1 MTVEAY
7 KIGASLV
14 ADATQVV
21 GPVGEMI
28 RALERLASTQK
39 DVQMGFNNMVS
50 SLGGARRLTAGM
62 ASDMERAAR
71 AARTIAAASTKF
83 RAPVA
88 PQSGEG
94 AGGFAPFVSPVPT
107 GRARATSPV
116 PPSATPITDAGGSY
130 VSPYSAAA
138 MNVPGAPVPLL
149 PPPQTGTAL
158 IPLPGQGDSMGN
170 TPNFR
175 RVENPADY
183 RPNWTQSEP
192 VPGTALIPYP
202 GNLRMDGKWMGGNQ
216 TYGPWKPI
224 SNAPSGSPAANMAER
239 GATIAAAARLPH
251 WVGPLAAYE
260 GVHSVAHFAAS
271 GFDQA
276 AGYDQTFRGMS
287 GDPVAAQNMGAIQA
301 IAQQSMKD
309 NPFLAPNDAARIAQE
324 SYQLSGGEVG
334 ESPHIASLLNRVDKS
349 FLLMGKSPEAAMKE
363 SIDFIRAQDLSNRF
377 YDKKTGQFSFDRAE
391 KSTNT
396 ALAMYIAN
404 KQFMNGHKFLA
415 FAKSAGAEG
424 MRMSDEG
431 LLNFS
436 HFIDVN
442 PNRAATAIKSF
453 DDLFLGNHTRM
464 TKKDFAYFSQKKFGL
479 IGRNGQFVDQQT
491 LAEDPIGWITKH
503 ISPLLRAHPEMIGYF
518 QRNNV
523 QDVVNE
529 TTGAEGNIARQS
541 AAARRTDVAKTL
553 DALAKGPKAAQLA
566 MDTSLE
572 RLEFTIG
579 RITQGPFVKS
589 INLLTQTFNGM
600 ADFAEKHPDD
610 IRMFA
615 NDVYMLLQVVTSV
628 GGLIG
633 KAMDSLP
640 GWVRRFI
647 EAGVSG
653 AAAGAATGATVAL
666 PFGGVPAVPAAAF
679 GALGGGLLGA
689 ATYAI
694 NEGFL
699 QSDGIARKVNVTPTG
714 AWTPPV
720 QMRTQP
726 TTVQEGDTHVSVYL
740 DGKQIAGH
748 VQSVVRKDYDR
759 EMRASN
765 AMPDPLSTPRVP
777 GVPGW

>member
-7 KIGASLV
+7 KIGVSLV
-14 ADATQVV
+14 ADASQVV

-28 RALERLASTQK
+28 RALERLASAQK
-39 DVQMGFNNMVS
+39 DAQMGFNNMVS

-83 RAPVA
+83 RAPVV
-88 PQSGEG
+88 PPSGEG

-107 GRARATSPV
+107 GRARATS
-116 PPSATPITDAGGSY
+116 SAPITDAGGSY

-287 GDPVAAQNMGAIQA
+287 GDPVAAQNMGALQA
-301 IAQQSMKD
+301 SVQEAMRS
-309 NPFLAPNDAARIAQE
+309 NPFLTATDAARLVKESYEVSGGNMEEQPYIMRLLNDVDKTFLLTGKDHNEAVSQATALVRAQE
-324 SYQLSGGEVG
+324 ITNHFFN
-334 ESPHIASLLNRVDKS
+334 PKN
-349 FLLMGKSPEAAMKE
+349 
-363 SIDFIRAQDLSNRF
+363 
-377 YDKKTGQFSFDRAE
+377 GQFDIQRA
-391 KSTNT
+391 KSTTNT
-396 ALAMYIAN
+396 ALAMILAN
-404 KQFMNGHKFLA
+404 QQFMSGKNFQT

-431 LLNFS
+431 MLNFS
-436 HFIDVN
+436 HFIDIN
-442 PNRAATAIKSF
+442 PGRASTAIKSF
-453 DDLFLGNHTRM
+453 DDLFLGDHSRM

-479 IGRNGQFVDQQT
+479 VGRNGQFVDQQM
-491 LAEDPIGWITKH
+491 LAEDPIGWITAH
-503 ISPLLRAHPEMIGYF
+503 IVPLLKKHHEMTGHF
-518 QRNNV
+518 QRMNV
-523 QDVVNE
+523 QDLVNE
-529 TTGAEGNIARQS
+529 TYGAEGNVAKG
-541 AAARRTDVAKTL
+541 AAMARRTNVQDAL

-566 MDTSLE
+566 MDTSIE

-615 NDVYMLLQVVTSV
+615 NDVYMLLKVVTGIGSM
-628 GGLIG
+628 IG
-633 KAMDSLP
+633 KVMDTLP
-640 GWVRRFI
+640 GWARHLI
-647 EAGVSG
+647 ESGAAGAVTG
-653 AAAGAATGATVAL
+653 AAAGSFIPGVGTAVGAV
-666 PFGGVPAVPAAAF
+666 GGAI
-679 GALGGGLLGA
+679 LGA
-689 ATYAI
+689 GTGSVYDFDLRM
-694 NEGFL
+694 G
-699 QSDGIARKVNVTPTG
+699 RKLNVTPTG
-714 AWTPPV
+714 SWTPSV
-720 QMRTQP
+720 QMRTQQQP
-726 TTVQEGDTHVSVYL
+726 THVTVNSPVYL
-740 DGKQIAGH
+740 DGEKIADNTQTY
-748 VQSVVRKDYDR
+748 VMKEIQRTFYR

-777 GVPGW
+777 GVPWGH

>member
-1 MTVEAY
+1 MMTVEAY
-7 KIGASLV
+7 KIGVSLV

-28 RALERLASTQK
+28 RALERLATAQK
-39 DVQMGFNNMVS
+39 DAQMGFNNMVS

-116 PPSATPITDAGGSY
+116 PPSVTPITDAGGSY

-260 GVHSVAHFAAS
+260 GVHGVAHFAAS

-324 SYQLSGGEVG
+324 AYQLSGGEVG

-349 FLLMGKSPEAAMKE
+349 FLLMGKSPEAAMRE

-377 YDKKTGQFSFDRAE
+377 YDKKTGQFSRDRAE

-431 LLNFS
+431 MLNFA

-464 TKKDFAYFSQKKFGL
+464 RDKDFAYFSNKKFGL
-479 IGRNGQFVDQQT
+479 IARNGQFVDQKA

-503 ISPLLRAHPEMIGYF
+503 ISPLLRTRPEMIGYF
-518 QRNNV
+518 QRMNV
-523 QDVVNE
+523 QDMLNE
-529 TTGAEGNIARQS
+529 ATGAEGNIARQ
-541 AAARRTDVAKTL
+541 AAAAKRTDVTRTL

-566 MDTSLE
+566 MDTSFE

-615 NDVYMLLQVVTSV
+615 NDVYMLLNVVT
-628 GGLIG
+628 GIGNMIG
-633 KAMDSLP
+633 KVMDTLP
-640 GWVRRFI
+640 GWVRRLI
-647 EAGVSG
+647 ESG
-653 AAAGAATGATVAL
+653 ATGAATGAAAGSFIPGLGT
-666 PFGGVPAVPAAAF
+666 AVGAF
-679 GALGGGLLGA
+679 GGGLIGVA
-689 ATYAI
+689 ADTI
-694 NEGFL
+694 NEGYL
-699 QSDGIARKVNVTPTG
+699 QSNSIARRVNVTPTG

-720 QMRTQP
+720 QVRNQP
-726 TTVQEGDTHVSVYL
+726 TTIQEGDTHVSVYL

>member
-7 KIGASLV
+7 KIGVSLV

-28 RALERLASTQK
+28 RALERLATAQK

-83 RAPVA
+83 RVPVA

-260 GVHSVAHFAAS
+260 GVHGVAHFAAS

-287 GDPVAAQNMGAIQA
+287 GDPVAAQNMGALQA
-301 IAQQSMKD
+301 SVQEAMRS
-309 NPFLAPNDAARIAQE
+309 NPFLTATDAARLVKESYEVSGGNMEEQPYIMRLLNDVDKTFLLTGKDHNEAVSQATALVRAQE
-324 SYQLSGGEVG
+324 ITNHFFN
-334 ESPHIASLLNRVDKS
+334 PKN
-349 FLLMGKSPEAAMKE
+349 
-363 SIDFIRAQDLSNRF
+363 
-377 YDKKTGQFSFDRAE
+377 GQFDIQRA
-391 KSTNT
+391 KSTTNT
-396 ALAMYIAN
+396 ALAMILAN
-404 KQFMNGHKFLA
+404 QQFMSGKNFQT

-431 LLNFS
+431 MLNFS
-436 HFIDVN
+436 HFIDIN
-442 PNRAATAIKSF
+442 PGRASTAIKSF
-453 DDLFLGNHTRM
+453 DDLFLGDHSRM

-479 IGRNGQFVDQQT
+479 VGRNGQFVDQQM
-491 LAEDPIGWITKH
+491 LAEDPIGWITAH
-503 ISPLLRAHPEMIGYF
+503 IVPLLKKHHEMTGHF
-518 QRNNV
+518 QRMNV
-523 QDVVNE
+523 QDLVNE
-529 TTGAEGNIARQS
+529 TYGAEGNVAKG
-541 AAARRTDVAKTL
+541 AAMARRTNVQDAL

-566 MDTSLE
+566 MDTSIE

-615 NDVYMLLQVVTSV
+615 NDVYMLLKVVTSI
-628 GGLIG
+628 GSMIG
-633 KAMDSLP
+633 KVMDTLP
-640 GWVRRFI
+640 GWVRRLI
-647 EAGVSG
+647 ESG
-653 AAAGAATGATVAL
+653 ATGAATGAAAGSFIPGLGT
-666 PFGGVPAVPAAAF
+666 AVGAF
-679 GALGGGLLGA
+679 GGGLIGVVA
-689 ATYAI
+689 DTI
-694 NEGFL
+694 NEGYL
-699 QSDGIARKVNVTPTG
+699 QSNSIARRVNVTPTG
-714 AWTPPV
+714 AWTPSV

-726 TTVQEGDTHVSVYL
+726 ATIQTGDTHVSVYL

-777 GVPGW
+777 GVPWGH

>member
-7 KIGASLV
+7 KIGVSLV

-28 RALERLASTQK
+28 RVLERLATAQK
-39 DVQMGFNNMVS
+39 DAQMGFNNMVS

-83 RAPVA
+83 RVPVA

-287 GDPVAAQNMGAIQA
+287 GDPVVAQNMGALQA
-301 IAQQSMKD
+301 SVQEAMRS
-309 NPFLAPNDAARIAQE
+309 NPFLTATDAARLVKESYEVSGGNMEEQPYIMRLLNDVDKTFLLTGKDHNEAVSQATALVRAQE
-324 SYQLSGGEVG
+324 ITNHFFN
-334 ESPHIASLLNRVDKS
+334 PKN
-349 FLLMGKSPEAAMKE
+349 
-363 SIDFIRAQDLSNRF
+363 
-377 YDKKTGQFSFDRAE
+377 GQFDIQRA
-391 KSTNT
+391 KSTTNT
-396 ALAMYIAN
+396 ALAMILAN
-404 KQFMNGHKFLA
+404 QQFMSGKNFQT

-431 LLNFS
+431 MLNFS
-436 HFIDVN
+436 HFIDIN
-442 PNRAATAIKSF
+442 PGRASTAIKSF
-453 DDLFLGNHTRM
+453 DDLFLGDHSRM

-479 IGRNGQFVDQQT
+479 VGRNGQFVDQQM
-491 LAEDPIGWITKH
+491 LAEDPIGWITAH
-503 ISPLLRAHPEMIGYF
+503 IVPLLKKHHEMTGHF
-518 QRNNV
+518 QRMNV
-523 QDVVNE
+523 QDLVNE
-529 TTGAEGNIARQS
+529 TYGAEGNVAKG
-541 AAARRTDVAKTL
+541 AAMARRTNVQDAL

-566 MDTSLE
+566 MDTSIE
-572 RLEFTIG
+572 RLEFTMG

-615 NDVYMLLQVVTSV
+615 NDVYMLLKVVTGIGSM
-628 GGLIG
+628 IG
-633 KAMDSLP
+633 KVMDTLP
-640 GWVRRFI
+640 GWARHLI
-647 EAGVSG
+647 ESG
-653 AAAGAATGATVAL
+653 AAGAVTGAASGSFIPGVGTAVGAV
-666 PFGGVPAVPAAAF
+666 GGAI
-679 GALGGGLLGA
+679 LGA
-689 ATYAI
+689 GTGSVYDFDLRM
-694 NEGFL
+694 G
-699 QSDGIARKVNVTPTG
+699 RKLNVTPTG
-714 AWTPPV
+714 SWTPSV
-720 QMRTQP
+720 QMRTQQQP
-726 TTVQEGDTHVSVYL
+726 THVTVNSPVYL
-740 DGKQIAGH
+740 DGEKIADNTQTY
-748 VQSVVRKDYDR
+748 VMKEIQRTFDR

-765 AMPDPLSTPRVP
+765 AMPDPFSTPRVP
-777 GVPGW
+777 GVPWGH

>member
-7 KIGASLV
+7 KIGVSLV

-83 RAPVA
+83 RVPVA

-287 GDPVAAQNMGAIQA
+287 GDPVAAQNMGALQA
-301 IAQQSMKD
+301 SVQEAMRS
-309 NPFLAPNDAARIAQE
+309 NPFLTATDAARLVKESYEVSGGNMEEQPYIMRLLNDVDKTFLLTGKDHNEAVSQATALVRAQE
-324 SYQLSGGEVG
+324 ITNHFFN
-334 ESPHIASLLNRVDKS
+334 PKN
-349 FLLMGKSPEAAMKE
+349 
-363 SIDFIRAQDLSNRF
+363 
-377 YDKKTGQFSFDRAE
+377 GQFDIQRA
-391 KSTNT
+391 KSTTNT
-396 ALAMYIAN
+396 ALAMILAN
-404 KQFMNGHKFLA
+404 QQFMSGKNFQT

-431 LLNFS
+431 MLNFS
-436 HFIDVN
+436 HFIDIN
-442 PNRAATAIKSF
+442 PGRASTAIKSF
-453 DDLFLGNHTRM
+453 DDLFLGDHSRM

-479 IGRNGQFVDQQT
+479 VGRNGQFVDQQM
-491 LAEDPIGWITKH
+491 LAEDPIGWITAH
-503 ISPLLRAHPEMIGYF
+503 IVPLLKKHHEMTGHF
-518 QRNNV
+518 QRMNV
-523 QDVVNE
+523 QDLVNE
-529 TTGAEGNIARQS
+529 TYGAEGNVAKG
-541 AAARRTDVAKTL
+541 AAMARRTNVQDAL

-566 MDTSLE
+566 MDTSIE
-572 RLEFTIG
+572 RLEFTMG

-615 NDVYMLLQVVTSV
+615 NDVYMLLKVVTGIGSM
-628 GGLIG
+628 IG
-633 KAMDSLP
+633 KVMDTLP
-640 GWVRRFI
+640 GWARHLI
-647 EAGVSG
+647 ESGAAGAVTG
-653 AAAGAATGATVAL
+653 AAAGSFIPGVGTAVGAV
-666 PFGGVPAVPAAAF
+666 GGAI
-679 GALGGGLLGA
+679 LGA
-689 ATYAI
+689 GTGSVYDFDLRM
-694 NEGFL
+694 G
-699 QSDGIARKVNVTPTG
+699 RKLNVTPTG
-714 AWTPPV
+714 SWTPSV
-720 QMRTQP
+720 QMRTQQQP
-726 TTVQEGDTHVSVYL
+726 THVTVNSPVYL
-740 DGKQIAGH
+740 DGEKIADNTQTY
-748 VQSVVRKDYDR
+748 VMKEIQRTFDR

-765 AMPDPLSTPRVP
+765 AMPDPFSTPRVP
-777 GVPGW
+777 GVPWGH

>member
-7 KIGASLV
+7 KIGVSLV

-28 RALERLASTQK
+28 RALERLATAQK
-39 DVQMGFNNMVS
+39 DAQMGFNNMVS
-50 SLGGARRLTAGM
+50 SLGGARRLTSGM

-71 AARTIAAASTKF
+71 AARTIASASSKF

-107 GRARATSPV
+107 GRARAASPV

-170 TPNFR
+170 IPNFR
-175 RVENPADY
+175 RTENPADY
-183 RPNWTQSEP
+183 RPNWTQSES

-239 GATIAAAARLPH
+239 GATIAAARLPH

-287 GDPVAAQNMGAIQA
+287 GDPVAAQNMGALQA
-301 IAQQSMKD
+301 SVQEAMRS
-309 NPFLAPNDAARIAQE
+309 NPFLTATDAARLVKESYEVSGGNMEEQPYIMRLLNDVDKTFLLTGKDHNEAVSQATALVRAQE
-324 SYQLSGGEVG
+324 ITNHFFN
-334 ESPHIASLLNRVDKS
+334 PKN
-349 FLLMGKSPEAAMKE
+349 
-363 SIDFIRAQDLSNRF
+363 
-377 YDKKTGQFSFDRAE
+377 GQFDIQRA
-391 KSTNT
+391 KSTTNT
-396 ALAMYIAN
+396 ALAMILAN
-404 KQFMNGHKFLA
+404 QQFMSGKNFQT

-431 LLNFS
+431 MLNFS
-436 HFIDVN
+436 HFIDIN
-442 PNRAATAIKSF
+442 PGRASTAIKSF
-453 DDLFLGNHTRM
+453 DDLFLGDHSRM

-479 IGRNGQFVDQQT
+479 VGRNGQFVDQQT
-491 LAEDPIGWITKH
+491 LAEDPIGWITAH
-503 ISPLLRAHPEMIGYF
+503 IVPLLKKHHEMTGHF
-518 QRNNV
+518 QRMNV
-523 QDVVNE
+523 QDLVNE
-529 TTGAEGNIARQS
+529 TYGAEGNVAKG
-541 AAARRTDVAKTL
+541 AAMARRTNVQDAL

-566 MDTSLE
+566 MDTSIE

-615 NDVYMLLQVVTSV
+615 NDVYMLLKVVTSI
-628 GGLIG
+628 GGMIG
-633 KAMDSLP
+633 KVMDTLP
-640 GWVRRFI
+640 GWARHLI
-647 EAGVSG
+647 ESG
-653 AAAGAATGATVAL
+653 AAGAATGAAAGSFIPGVGTAVGAV
-666 PFGGVPAVPAAAF
+666 GGAI
-679 GALGGGLLGA
+679 LGA
-689 ATYAI
+689 GTGSIYDFDLRM
-694 NEGFL
+694 G
-699 QSDGIARKVNVTPTG
+699 RKLNVTPTG
-714 AWTPPV
+714 LWTPPV
-720 QMRTQP
+720 QMRTQQQP
-726 TTVQEGDTHVSVYL
+726 THVTVNSPVYL
-740 DGKQIAGH
+740 DGEKIADNTQTY
-748 VQSVVRKDYDR
+748 VMKEIQRTFDR

-777 GVPGW
+777 GVPWGH

>member
-7 KIGASLV
+7 KIGVSLV

-28 RALERLASTQK
+28 RALERLATAQK
-39 DVQMGFNNMVS
+39 DAQMGFNNMVS

-71 AARTIAAASTKF
+71 AARTIAVASTKF

-158 IPLPGQGDSMGN
+158 IPLPEQGDSMGN

-239 GATIAAAARLPH
+239 GATMAAAARLPH

-287 GDPVAAQNMGAIQA
+287 GDPVAAQNMGALQA
-301 IAQQSMKD
+301 SVQEAMRS
-309 NPFLAPNDAARIAQE
+309 NPFLTATDAARLVKESYEVSGGNMEEQPYIMRLLNDVDKTFLLTGKDHNEAVSQATALVRAQE
-324 SYQLSGGEVG
+324 ITNHFFN
-334 ESPHIASLLNRVDKS
+334 PKN
-349 FLLMGKSPEAAMKE
+349 
-363 SIDFIRAQDLSNRF
+363 
-377 YDKKTGQFSFDRAE
+377 GQFDIQRA
-391 KSTNT
+391 KSTTNT
-396 ALAMYIAN
+396 ALAMILAN
-404 KQFMNGHKFLA
+404 QQFMSGKNFQT

-431 LLNFS
+431 MLNFS
-436 HFIDVN
+436 HFIDIN
-442 PNRAATAIKSF
+442 PGRASTAIKSF
-453 DDLFLGNHTRM
+453 DDLFLGDHSRM

-479 IGRNGQFVDQQT
+479 VGRNGQFVDQQT
-491 LAEDPIGWITKH
+491 LAEDPIGWITAH
-503 ISPLLRAHPEMIGYF
+503 IVPLLKKHHEMTGHF
-518 QRNNV
+518 QRMNV
-523 QDVVNE
+523 QDLVNE
-529 TTGAEGNIARQS
+529 TYGAEDNVAKG
-541 AAARRTDVAKTL
+541 AAMARRTNVQDAL

-566 MDTSLE
+566 MDTSIE

-615 NDVYMLLQVVTSV
+615 NDVYMLLKVVTSI
-628 GGLIG
+628 GGMIG
-633 KAMDSLP
+633 KVMDTLP
-640 GWVRRFI
+640 GWARHLI
-647 EAGVSG
+647 ESG
-653 AAAGAATGATVAL
+653 AAGAATGAAAGSFIPGVGTAVGAV
-666 PFGGVPAVPAAAF
+666 GGAI
-679 GALGGGLLGA
+679 LGA
-689 ATYAI
+689 GTGSIYDFDLRM
-694 NEGFL
+694 G
-699 QSDGIARKVNVTPTG
+699 RKLNVTPTG
-714 AWTPPV
+714 LWTPPV
-720 QMRTQP
+720 QMRTQQQP
-726 TTVQEGDTHVSVYL
+726 THVTVNSPVYL
-740 DGKQIAGH
+740 DGEKIADNTQTY
-748 VQSVVRKDYDR
+748 VMKEIQRTFDR

-777 GVPGW
+777 GVPWGH

>member
-7 KIGASLV
+7 KIGVSLV

-39 DVQMGFNNMVS
+39 DVQMGFNNMLS

-83 RAPVA
+83 RVPVA

-287 GDPVAAQNMGAIQA
+287 GDPVAAQNMGALQA
-301 IAQQSMKD
+301 SVQEAMRS
-309 NPFLAPNDAARIAQE
+309 NPFLTATDAARLVKESYEVSGGNMEEQPYIMRLLNDVDKTFLLTGKDHNEAVSQATALVRAQE
-324 SYQLSGGEVG
+324 ITNHFFN
-334 ESPHIASLLNRVDKS
+334 PKN
-349 FLLMGKSPEAAMKE
+349 
-363 SIDFIRAQDLSNRF
+363 
-377 YDKKTGQFSFDRAE
+377 GQFDIQRA
-391 KSTNT
+391 KSTTNT
-396 ALAMYIAN
+396 ALAMILAN
-404 KQFMNGHKFLA
+404 QQFMSGKNFQT

-431 LLNFS
+431 MLNFS
-436 HFIDVN
+436 HFIDIN
-442 PNRAATAIKSF
+442 PGRASTAIKSF
-453 DDLFLGNHTRM
+453 DDLFLGDHSRM

-479 IGRNGQFVDQQT
+479 VGRNGQFVDQQM
-491 LAEDPIGWITKH
+491 LAEDPIGWITAH
-503 ISPLLRAHPEMIGYF
+503 IVPLLKKHHEMTGHF
-518 QRNNV
+518 QRMNV
-523 QDVVNE
+523 QDLVNE
-529 TTGAEGNIARQS
+529 TYGAEGNVAKG
-541 AAARRTDVAKTL
+541 AAMARRTNVQDAL

-566 MDTSLE
+566 MDTSIE
-572 RLEFTIG
+572 RLEFTMG

-615 NDVYMLLQVVTSV
+615 NDVYMLLKVVTGIGSM
-628 GGLIG
+628 IG
-633 KAMDSLP
+633 KVMDTLP
-640 GWVRRFI
+640 GWARHLI
-647 EAGVSG
+647 ESGAAGAVTG
-653 AAAGAATGATVAL
+653 AAAGSFIPGVGTAVGAV
-666 PFGGVPAVPAAAF
+666 GGAI
-679 GALGGGLLGA
+679 LGA
-689 ATYAI
+689 GTGSVYDFDLRM
-694 NEGFL
+694 G
-699 QSDGIARKVNVTPTG
+699 RKLNVTPTG
-714 AWTPPV
+714 SWTPSV
-720 QMRTQP
+720 QMRTQQQP
-726 TTVQEGDTHVSVYL
+726 THVTVNSPVYL
-740 DGKQIAGH
+740 DGEKIADNTQTY
-748 VQSVVRKDYDR
+748 VMKEIQRTFDR

-765 AMPDPLSTPRVP
+765 AMPDPFSTPRVP
-777 GVPGW
+777 GVPWGH

>member
-7 KIGASLV
+7 KIGVSLV
-14 ADATQVV
+14 ADASQVI

-28 RALERLASTQK
+28 RALERLATAQK
-39 DVQMGFNNMVS
+39 DAQMGFNNMVS

-83 RAPVA
+83 RVPVA

-260 GVHSVAHFAAS
+260 GVHGVAHFAAS

-287 GDPVAAQNMGAIQA
+287 GDPVAAQNMGALQA
-301 IAQQSMKD
+301 SVQEAMRS
-309 NPFLAPNDAARIAQE
+309 NPFLAATDAARLVKESYEISGGNMEEQPHIMRLLNDVDKTFLLTGKDHNEAVSQATALVRAQE
-324 SYQLSGGEVG
+324 ITNHFFN
-334 ESPHIASLLNRVDKS
+334 PKN
-349 FLLMGKSPEAAMKE
+349 
-363 SIDFIRAQDLSNRF
+363 
-377 YDKKTGQFSFDRAE
+377 GQFDIQRA
-391 KSTNT
+391 KSTTNT
-396 ALAMYIAN
+396 ALAMILAN
-404 KQFMNGHKFLA
+404 QQFMSGKNFQT

-431 LLNFS
+431 MLNFS
-436 HFIDVN
+436 HFIDIN
-442 PNRAATAIKSF
+442 PGRASTAIKSF
-453 DDLFLGNHTRM
+453 DDLFLGDHSRM

-479 IGRNGQFVDQQT
+479 VGRNGQFVDQQM
-491 LAEDPIGWITKH
+491 LAEDPIGWITAH
-503 ISPLLRAHPEMIGYF
+503 IVPLLKKHHEMTGHF
-518 QRNNV
+518 QRMNV
-523 QDVVNE
+523 QDLVNE
-529 TTGAEGNIARQS
+529 TYGAEGNVAKG
-541 AAARRTDVAKTL
+541 AAMARRTNVQDAL

-566 MDTSLE
+566 MDTSIE

-615 NDVYMLLQVVTSV
+615 NDVYMLLKVVTSI
-628 GGLIG
+628 GGMIG
-633 KAMDSLP
+633 KVMDTLP
-640 GWVRRFI
+640 GWARHLI
-647 EAGVSG
+647 ESGAAGAVTG
-653 AAAGAATGATVAL
+653 AAAGSFIPGVGTAVGAV
-666 PFGGVPAVPAAAF
+666 GGAI
-679 GALGGGLLGA
+679 LGA
-689 ATYAI
+689 GTGSVYDFDLRM
-694 NEGFL
+694 G
-699 QSDGIARKVNVTPTG
+699 RKLNVTPTG
-714 AWTPPV
+714 SWTPSV
-720 QMRTQP
+720 QMRTQQQP
-726 TTVQEGDTHVSVYL
+726 THVTVNSPVYL
-740 DGKQIAGH
+740 DGEKIADNTQTY
-748 VQSVVRKDYDR
+748 VMKEIQRTFDR

-777 GVPGW
+777 GVPWGH

>member
-7 KIGASLV
+7 KIGVSLV

-28 RALERLASTQK
+28 RALGQLASAQK
-39 DVQMGFNNMVS
+39 DAQMGFNNMVS

-71 AARTIAAASTKF
+71 AARTIASASSKF
-83 RAPVA
+83 RVPVA
-88 PQSGEG
+88 PQTGESG
-94 AGGFAPFVSPVPT
+94 GGFAPFVSPAPS
-107 GRARATSPV
+107 GRARAVSPI

-170 TPNFR
+170 IPNFR
-175 RVENPADY
+175 RTENPADY
-183 RPNWTQSEP
+183 RPNWTQSES

-224 SNAPSGSPAANMAER
+224 SNAPAGSPAAQMAER

-260 GVHSVAHFAAS
+260 GAHSVVHFAAN

-287 GDPVAAQNMGAIQA
+287 GDPVAVQNMGAIQA

-324 SYQLSGGEVG
+324 AYQLSGGEVG

-349 FLLMGKSPEAAMKE
+349 FLLMGRTPEAAMKE

-377 YDKKTGQFSFDRAE
+377 YDKKTGQFSLDRAE

-431 LLNFS
+431 LLNFA

-479 IGRNGQFVDQQT
+479 IGRNGQFVDQKA

-503 ISPLLRAHPEMIGYF
+503 LSPLVRKNPELVGYF
-518 QRNNV
+518 QRMNI
-523 QDVVNE
+523 QDLVNE

-566 MDTSLE
+566 MDTSFE
-572 RLEFTIG
+572 RFEFTIG
-579 RITQGPFVKS
+579 RITQEPFVKS

-640 GWVRRFI
+640 GWLRRFI
-647 EAGVSG
+647 EAGVGG

-666 PFGGVPAVPAAAF
+666 PFGGIPAVPAAAM
-679 GALGGGLLGA
+679 GALGGGILGA

-699 QSDGIARKVNVTPTG
+699 QSNGIASKVNVTPTG

-726 TTVQEGDTHVSVYL
+726 TTIQEGDTHVAVYL

>member
-7 KIGASLV
+7 KIGVSLV
-14 ADATQVV
+14 ADAAQVV

-28 RALERLASTQK
+28 RALERLATAQK
-39 DVQMGFNNMVS
+39 DAQMGFNNMVS
-50 SLGGARRLTAGM
+50 SLGGARRLTSGM

-71 AARTIAAASTKF
+71 AARTIASASSKF

-107 GRARATSPV
+107 GRARAASPV

-170 TPNFR
+170 IPNFR
-175 RVENPADY
+175 RTENPADY
-183 RPNWTQSEP
+183 RPNWTQSES

-224 SNAPSGSPAANMAER
+224 SNAPSGSPAAQMAER

-251 WVGPLAAYE
+251 WVRPLAAYE
-260 GVHSVAHFAAS
+260 GVHGVAHFAAS

-287 GDPVAAQNMGAIQA
+287 GDPVAAQNMGALQA
-301 IAQQSMKD
+301 SVQEAMRS
-309 NPFLAPNDAARIAQE
+309 NPFLTATDAARLVKESYEVSGGNMEEQPYIMRLLNDVDKTFLLTGKDHNEAVSQATALVRAQE
-324 SYQLSGGEVG
+324 ITNHFFN
-334 ESPHIASLLNRVDKS
+334 PKN
-349 FLLMGKSPEAAMKE
+349 
-363 SIDFIRAQDLSNRF
+363 
-377 YDKKTGQFSFDRAE
+377 GQFDIQRA
-391 KSTNT
+391 KSTTNT
-396 ALAMYIAN
+396 ALAMILAN
-404 KQFMNGHKFLA
+404 QQFMSGKNFQT

-431 LLNFS
+431 MLNFS
-436 HFIDVN
+436 HFIDIN
-442 PNRAATAIKSF
+442 PGRASTAIKSF
-453 DDLFLGNHTRM
+453 DDLFLGDHSRM

-479 IGRNGQFVDQQT
+479 VGRNGQFVDQQT
-491 LAEDPIGWITKH
+491 LAEDPIGWITAH
-503 ISPLLRAHPEMIGYF
+503 IVPLLKKHHEMTGHF
-518 QRNNV
+518 QRMNV
-523 QDVVNE
+523 QDLVNE
-529 TTGAEGNIARQS
+529 TYGAEGNVAKG
-541 AAARRTDVAKTL
+541 AAMARRTNVQDAL

-566 MDTSLE
+566 MDTSIE

-615 NDVYMLLQVVTSV
+615 NDVYMLLKVVTSI
-628 GGLIG
+628 GGMIG
-633 KAMDSLP
+633 KVMDTLP
-640 GWVRRFI
+640 GWARHLI
-647 EAGVSG
+647 ESG
-653 AAAGAATGATVAL
+653 AAGAATGAAAGSFIPGVGTAVGAV
-666 PFGGVPAVPAAAF
+666 GGAI
-679 GALGGGLLGA
+679 LGA
-689 ATYAI
+689 GTGSIYDFDLRM
-694 NEGFL
+694 G
-699 QSDGIARKVNVTPTG
+699 RKLNVTPTG
-714 AWTPPV
+714 LWTPPV
-720 QMRTQP
+720 QMRTQQQP
-726 TTVQEGDTHVSVYL
+726 THVTVNSPVYL
-740 DGKQIAGH
+740 DGEKIADNTQTY
-748 VQSVVRKDYDR
+748 VMKEIQRTFDR

-777 GVPGW
+777 GVPWGH

>member
-7 KIGASLV
+7 KIGVSLV

-158 IPLPGQGDSMGN
+158 IPLPGHGDSMGN

-202 GNLRMDGKWMGGNQ
+202 GNLRMDGKWVGGNQ

-260 GVHSVAHFAAS
+260 GAHGVAHFAAS

-566 MDTSLE
+566 MDTSFE

-640 GWVRRFI
+640 GWLRRFI